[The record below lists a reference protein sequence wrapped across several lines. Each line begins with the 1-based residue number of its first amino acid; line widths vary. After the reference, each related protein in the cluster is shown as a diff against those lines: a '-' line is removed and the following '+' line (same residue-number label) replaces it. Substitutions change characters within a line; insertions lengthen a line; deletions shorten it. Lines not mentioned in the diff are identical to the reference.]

1 MFMPI
6 SCAAS
11 LSSDT
16 ASIARPLFV
25 LFMKSERPITISIET
40 TIATIASPVMTTC
53 PSKSDI
59 LGTFTTEV
67 KLTGFSPNR
76 SSAEF

>member
-1 MFMPI
+1 MP
-6 SCAAS
+6 
-11 LSSDT
+11 LSVT
-16 ASIARPLFV
+16 
-25 LFMKSERPITISIET
+25 
-40 TIATIASPVMTTC
+40 VMTTC